1 MKHIA
6 NRAFKIILLSLL
18 SILAFILFLMMVAKF
33 LDIRPFISWG
43 SKTFSI
49 YEIQIQEP
57 LDVNY
62 YPDLEVSTKNI
73 LLVKNKNKNAILH
86 LNNIDFQLDSKRLVT
101 EGLFIVNLNINEF
114 TLDIKSN
121 LSGSITGQ
129 IDLNGQGNSWGELKQ
144 NLYGNLRFIM
154 DNGRW
159 HDNDIWYN
167 LRLARSIYKRD
178 ETPLPLNHEI
188 LQDFTINASGSIK
201 NSIFVNDVFKMTMPF
216 TEIDGTGTIN
226 LYNGEID
233 YSIEAFFKPQL
244 KEILNLSES
253 EYLDFSNDPVPIKI
267 RNNSGDITFRPDIE
281 KIFRDEVEGN
291 LLKHEDIFND
301 MIKMNLT
308 Q

>member
-1 MKHIA
+1 MNLIA
-6 NRAFKIILLSLL
+6 KRVFKITLLSFS

-33 LDIRPFISWG
+33 ADIRPFISWG
-43 SKTFSI
+43 SKAFSN
-49 YEIQIQEP
+49 YHIQIQDP
-57 LDVNY
+57 LNVNY
-62 YPDLEVSTKNI
+62 YPDLEVLTKNT
-73 LLVKNKNKNAILH
+73 LLVKNTNKNTILQ
-86 LNNIDFQLDSKRLVT
+86 LNNIDFQLDSKRLIT

-114 TLDIKSN
+114 ALDIKSN
-121 LSGSITGQ
+121 FSGSITGQ
-129 IDLNGQGNSWGELKQ
+129 IDLNGQGNSWGELKK
-144 NLYGNLRFIM
+144 NLYGNLSFVM

-178 ETPLPLNHEI
+178 ETPLPSNNEVM
-188 LQDFTINASGSIK
+188 QDFTINASGSIK
-201 NSIFVNDVFKMTMPF
+201 NSIFINDAFKMTMPF
-216 TEIDGTGTIN
+216 TEIDGTGTVN

-233 YSIEAFFKPQL
+233 YSIEAFFQPQL
-244 KEILNLSES
+244 QEILNLSES
-253 EYLDFSNDPVPIKI
+253 EYLDFSTDSVPIKI

>member
-1 MKHIA
+1 MKFIA
-6 NRAFKIILLSLL
+6 KRVFKITLLSFS
-18 SILAFILFLMMVAKF
+18 SILAFILLLMMVAKF
-33 LDIRPFISWG
+33 ADIRPFISWG
-43 SKTFSI
+43 SKAFSN
-49 YEIQIQEP
+49 YHIQIQDP
-57 LDVNY
+57 LNVNY
-62 YPDLEVSTKNI
+62 YPDLEVLTKNT
-73 LLVKNKNKNAILH
+73 LLVKNTNKNTILQ
-86 LNNIDFQLDSKRLVT
+86 LNNIDFQLDSKRLIT

-114 TLDIKSN
+114 ALDIKSN
-121 LSGSITGQ
+121 FSGSITGQ
-129 IDLNGQGNSWGELKQ
+129 IDLNGQGNSWGELKK
-144 NLYGNLRFIM
+144 NLYGNLSFVM

-178 ETPLPLNHEI
+178 ETPLPSNNEVM
-188 LQDFTINASGSIK
+188 QDFTINASGSIK
-201 NSIFVNDVFKMTMPF
+201 NSIFINDAFKMTMPF
-216 TEIDGTGTIN
+216 TEIDGTGTVN

-233 YSIEAFFKPQL
+233 YSIEAFFQPQL
-244 KEILNLSES
+244 QEILNLSES

>member
-43 SKTFSI
+43 SKTFSN

-129 IDLNGQGNSWGELKQ
+129 IYLNGQGNSWGELKQ

-167 LRLARSIYKRD
+167 LRLARSIYKLD

-201 NSIFVNDVFKMTMPF
+201 NSIFVNDAFKMTMPF

-233 YSIEAFFKPQL
+233 YSIEAFFQPQL
-244 KEILNLSES
+244 QEILNLSES
-253 EYLDFSNDPVPIKI
+253 EYLDFSTDPVPIKI
-267 RNNSGDITFRPDIE
+267 RNNSGDIIFRPDIE

-301 MIKMNLT
+301 MIKMNLI

>member
-33 LDIRPFISWG
+33 ADIRPFISWG
-43 SKTFSI
+43 SKAFSN
-49 YEIQIQEP
+49 YHIQIQDP
-57 LDVNY
+57 LNVNY
-62 YPDLEVSTKNI
+62 YPDLEVLTKNT
-73 LLVKNKNKNAILH
+73 LLVKNTNKNTILQ
-86 LNNIDFQLDSKRLVT
+86 LNNIDFQLDSKRLIT

-114 TLDIKSN
+114 ALDIKSN
-121 LSGSITGQ
+121 FSGSITGQ
-129 IDLNGQGNSWGELKQ
+129 IDLNGQGNSWGELKK
-144 NLYGNLRFIM
+144 NLYGNLSFVM

-178 ETPLPLNHEI
+178 ETPLSSNHEVM
-188 LQDFTINASGSIK
+188 QDFTINASGSIK
-201 NSIFVNDVFKMTMPF
+201 NSIFINDAFKMTMPF

-233 YSIEAFFKPQL
+233 YSIEAFFQPQL
-244 KEILNLSES
+244 QEILNLSES

>member
-18 SILAFILFLMMVAKF
+18 SILAFILFLIIVAKF
-33 LDIRPFISWG
+33 SDIRPFISWG
-43 SKTFSI
+43 SKAFSN
-49 YEIQIQEP
+49 YHIQIQEP

-62 YPDLEVSTKNI
+62 FPDLNVSTKNT
-73 LLVKNKNKNAILH
+73 LLVKNTNKNAILQ
-86 LNNIDFQLDSKRLVT
+86 LKNIDFQLDSKRLVT
-101 EGLFIVNLNINEF
+101 EGLFIVNLKINEF

-121 LSGSITGQ
+121 LSGSITGK
-129 IDLNGQGNSWGELKQ
+129 IDLNGQGNSWGELKK
-144 NLYGNLRFIM
+144 NLYGNLNFIM

-178 ETPLPLNHEI
+178 ETPLPSNHEVM
-188 LQDFTINASGSIK
+188 QDFTIIASGSIK
-201 NSIFVNDVFKMTMPF
+201 NSIFVNDAFKMTMPF

-226 LYNGEID
+226 LYNREID
-233 YSIEAFFKPQL
+233 YSIEAFFQPQL
-244 KEILNLSES
+244 KEILNLSEA
-253 EYLDFSNDPVPIKI
+253 EYLDFSTDPVPIKI

-281 KIFRDEVEGN
+281 KIFRNEVESN

>member
-1 MKHIA
+1 MKLIA
-6 NRAFKIILLSLL
+6 KRVFKITLLSFS

-33 LDIRPFISWG
+33 ADIRPFISWG
-43 SKTFSI
+43 SKAFSN
-49 YEIQIQEP
+49 YHIQIQDP
-57 LDVNY
+57 LNVNY
-62 YPDLEVSTKNI
+62 YPDLEVLTKNT
-73 LLVKNKNKNAILH
+73 LLVKNTNKNTILQ
-86 LNNIDFQLDSKRLVT
+86 LNNIDFQLDSKRLIT

-114 TLDIKSN
+114 ALDIKSN
-121 LSGSITGQ
+121 FSGSITGQ
-129 IDLNGQGNSWGELKQ
+129 IDLNGQGNSWEELKK
-144 NLYGNLRFIM
+144 NLYGNLSFVM

-178 ETPLPLNHEI
+178 ETPLPSNNEVM
-188 LQDFTINASGSIK
+188 QDFTINASGSIK
-201 NSIFVNDVFKMTMPF
+201 NSIFINDAFKMTMPF
-216 TEIDGTGTIN
+216 TEIDGTGTVN

-233 YSIEAFFKPQL
+233 YSIEAFFQPQL
-244 KEILNLSES
+244 QEILNLSES
-253 EYLDFSNDPVPIKI
+253 EYLDFSTDSVPIKI

>member
-1 MKHIA
+1 MKLITK
-6 NRAFKIILLSLL
+6 RVFKITLLSFS

-33 LDIRPFISWG
+33 ADIRPFISWG
-43 SKTFSI
+43 SKAFSN
-49 YEIQIQEP
+49 YHIQIQDP
-57 LDVNY
+57 FNVNY
-62 YPDLEVSTKNI
+62 YPDLEVLTKNT
-73 LLVKNKNKNAILH
+73 LLVKNTNKNTILQ

-114 TLDIKSN
+114 ALDIKSN
-121 LSGSITGQ
+121 FSGSITGQ
-129 IDLNGQGNSWGELKQ
+129 IDLNGQGNSWGELKK
-144 NLYGNLRFIM
+144 NLYGNLSFVM

-178 ETPLPLNHEI
+178 ETPLPSNYEVM
-188 LQDFTINASGSIK
+188 QEFTINASGSIK
-201 NSIFVNDVFKMTMPF
+201 NSIFIDDAFKMTMPF
-216 TEIDGTGTIN
+216 TEIDGTGTVN

-233 YSIEAFFKPQL
+233 YSIEAFFQPQL
-244 KEILNLSES
+244 QEILNLSES